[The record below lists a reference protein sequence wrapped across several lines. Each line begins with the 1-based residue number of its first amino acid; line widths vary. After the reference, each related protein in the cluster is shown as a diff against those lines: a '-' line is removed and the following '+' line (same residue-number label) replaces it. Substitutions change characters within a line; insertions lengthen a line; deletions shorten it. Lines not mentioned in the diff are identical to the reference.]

1 MKLNFLNKTNIEEVL
16 SSEREKYFTNTQS
29 SESLS
34 DLFDKLDIKTQNDF
48 DFDDYMRKFA
58 KKKKFEI

>member
-1 MKLNFLNKTNIEEVL
+1 MMKLNFLNKTNIEEVL

-34 DLFDKLDIKTQNDF
+34 DLFDELDIKTQNDF
-48 DFDDYMRKFA
+48 DFD
-58 KKKKFEI
+58 EL